1 MAIDP
6 SIYSRINTDFGQQL
20 GSLFD
25 PNLNAER
32 NNRLSALANQDA
44 LQKMQMMQG
53 MQQMQRQPEL
63 MRREDFQYQQQ
74 QAAQA
79 KAAQDEQQIRQAVQA
94 AGGDTQKVVQSL
106 VQNGSPAALEWVTKL
121 KALMPK
127 PAEPYTLG
135 DGAVRYDANNMEVAR
150 GAPKARDA
158 NQPFMPDGSPN
169 VPFQNYQRSLKP
181 QGDERQRG
189 QIVFDNKGNA
199 FNVNPY
205 TNEVK
210 PVAMDGSQI
219 QGAQYSPD
227 LQGQIAG
234 AKASGKETGQATGE
248 ATARLQDMEA
258 TMPRLEVVVSELSNL
273 GKKATYTMAGQ
284 GADAVRRQ
292 FGMNVGE
299 GAVARK
305 EYLSKVDNEILPL
318 LRQTFGAQFTQKEG
332 ESLKAT
338 LGDPNASP
346 EEKDAVL
353 KSFIETKYGQI
364 KGLRS
369 RTGAQ
374 PTAPTQPGASG
385 QWGIQR
391 VK

>member
-6 SIYSRINTDFGQQL
+6 GIYSRINTDFGQQL

-32 NNRLSALANQDA
+32 QNRLSALANHDA
-44 LQKMQMMQG
+44 LQQMQMVQG
-53 MQQMQRQPEL
+53 AQQMQRQPEL
-63 MRREDFQYQQQ
+63 MRREDLQYQQQ
-74 QAAQA
+74 QAEKA
-79 KAAQDEQQIRQAVQA
+79 KALQDEGQIRQVLQST
-94 AGGDTQKVVQSL
+94 GGDPSKAIQML
-106 VQNGSPAALEWVTKL
+106 VQNGSPLALELAVKL
-121 KALMPK
+121 KSMMPK
-127 PAEPYTLG
+127 PAEPYTIG
-135 DGAVRYDANNMEVAR
+135 NTRFDENNVPVAQVSQ
-150 GAPKARDA
+150 ARDA
-158 NQPFMPDGSPN
+158 NQPFLPDGSPN
-169 VPFQNYQRSLKP
+169 VPFQNYQRSLKS
-181 QGDERQRG
+181 QGDGAESKRG
-189 QIVFDNKGNA
+189 QIVFDNQGRA

-205 TNEVK
+205 TNAVR
-210 PVAMDGSQI
+210 PVAMGGTQI
-219 QGAQYSPD
+219 QGAQYSPG

-248 ATARLQDMEA
+248 STAKLQDMEA

-292 FGMNVGE
+292 LGMGVGE
-299 GAVARK
+299 GAIGRK
-305 EYLSKVDNEILPL
+305 EYISKVDNEILPL

-364 KGLRS
+364 AGLRS
-369 RTGAQ
+369 RSGAQ
-374 PTAPTQPGASG
+374 PPTPKQPATSS